1 MRADPRLAAGLALA
15 LALALSVATATPG
28 AAAAPSAQ
36 AARAEALFV
45 EGRALYD
52 QGHYDKACGKL
63 AESQRLEPRVGT
75 EGLLASCY
83 EQQGRLAS
91 AYRHYRQAEALARR
105 TNDPRVRYAADHA
118 VALEAKVPRLR
129 IRVASAAPGLKV
141 LRDGQAVAA
150 ADLGQDLLVDP
161 GYVEIAADA
170 PGRAGF
176 RRSVQLQTG
185 TRAVVDIPELAPLAA
200 QAASEAG
207 PAPEVLE
214 ASPAPEVLEGEAT
227 AEEGGGSS
235 QRRTLGLV
243 AGAVGLAGLG
253 VGAGFGALALVKSGE
268 SSGFC
273 DAADRCAPAGGALR
287 DEARTAANVSTVSFA
302 VGLVGLG
309 AGAVLLLLP
318 EKSGRSDAA
327 RTRLL
332 PLAGPDGAGAALR
345 GTF

>member
-1 MRADPRLAAGLALA
+1 MRADPRLAAGLA

-161 GYVEIAADA
+161 GYAEIAAEA

-176 RRSVQLQTG
+176 RRSVQLQAG

-214 ASPAPEVLEGEAT
+214 GEAT

-235 QRRTLGLV
+235 QRRTLGFV